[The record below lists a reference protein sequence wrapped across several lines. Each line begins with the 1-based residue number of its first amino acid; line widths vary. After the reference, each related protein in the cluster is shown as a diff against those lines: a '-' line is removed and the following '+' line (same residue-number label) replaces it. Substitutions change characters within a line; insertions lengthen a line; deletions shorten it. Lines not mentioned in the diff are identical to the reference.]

1 MIFIS
6 YIFSLT
12 WLLLQN
18 DPEAKRILDKL
29 SSTYNTKVAMEQSF
43 KYTIKTPEEKEQNY
57 EGKVTFKTE
66 MYRIQLHE
74 QEIIFDGKDQYT
86 FLKKQNEIQ
95 ITRPASTE
103 VKFNPSAL
111 IALLNSSKYANR
123 MLAQEKLNGIILKV
137 IDFKPTNIKDNVFKI
152 KLYYQPNDNSISK
165 IEFFEKNGNRI
176 SIQFKKL
183 IKSSSNDNTFD
194 FDASQFKAAH
204 IEDVRE

>member
-165 IEFFEKNGNRI
+165 IEFLKNGNRI
-176 SIQFKKL
+176 SIQFK
-183 IKSSSNDNTFD
+183 SSSNQAVMITHFTLMQ
-194 FDASQFKAAH
+194 ASLKQH
-204 IEDVRE
+204 ILKI

>member
-6 YIFSLT
+6 YIFSLS

-43 KYTIKTPEEKEQNY
+43 KYTIKAPEEKEQNY
-57 EGKVTFKTE
+57 EGKVTFKTD

-86 FLKKQNEIQ
+86 FLKKQNEVQ

-111 IALLNSSKYANR
+111 ISLLNSSKYANR
-123 MLAQEKLNGIILKV
+123 MLAQEKLNGILLKV

-183 IKSSSNDNTFD
+183 IKSNNNDNTFH
-194 FDASQFKAAH
+194 FDASQYKAAH
-204 IEDVRE
+204 IEDLRE

>member
-152 KLYYQPNDNSISK
+152 KLYYQPNRAVMITHFTLMQASLKQHILK
-165 IEFFEKNGNRI
+165 I
-176 SIQFKKL
+176 
-183 IKSSSNDNTFD
+183 
-194 FDASQFKAAH
+194 
-204 IEDVRE
+204 

>member
-6 YIFSLT
+6 YIFSLS

-43 KYTIKTPEEKEQNY
+43 KYTIKAPEEKEQNY
-57 EGKVTFKTE
+57 EGKVTFKTD

-86 FLKKQNEIQ
+86 FLKKQNEVQ

-103 VKFNPSAL
+103 VKFSKKIDYL
-111 IALLNSSKYANR
+111 RVYNS
-123 MLAQEKLNGIILKV
+123 LGILQKEY
-137 IDFKPTNIKDNVFKI
+137 FSTS
-152 KLYYQPNDNSISK
+152 SIEVTSYK
-165 IEFFEKNGNRI
+165 KGMYFFEITSHHLKEYKTVIIN
-176 SIQFKKL
+176 
-183 IKSSSNDNTFD
+183 
-194 FDASQFKAAH
+194 
-204 IEDVRE
+204 

>member
-6 YIFSLT
+6 YIFSLS

-43 KYTIKTPEEKEQNY
+43 KYTIKAPEEKEQNY
-57 EGKVTFKTE
+57 EGKVTFKTD

-86 FLKKQNEIQ
+86 FLKKQNEVQ

-111 IALLNSSKYANR
+111 ISLLNSSKYENR

-183 IKSSSNDNTFD
+183 IKSSSNDNTFH
-194 FDASQFKAAH
+194 FDASQYKAAH
-204 IEDVRE
+204 IEDLRE